1 MTARVCVSG
10 DVAGFFFVGRG
21 GWSFYIC
28 NPGPSSFS
36 RWQVI
41 GVFKHWIESYPY
53 HFETKVRNGACVCKG
68 VVAPVW
74 ATLTLTPILSPD
86 GSRVSKRR

>member
-1 MTARVCVSG
+1 MTARVCVGGDVFFLGGG
-10 DVAGFFFVGRG
+10 DVA
-21 GWSFYIC
+21 STYLC

-53 HFETKVRNGACVCKG
+53 HFETKVRNGDCVCKR
-68 VVAPVW
+68 VFARVW
-74 ATLTLTPILSPD
+74 ATLTLTPILCPD